1 MLKKEVLE
9 KEVLEKE
16 FKKIKGKGKENKISY
31 HLAMKIWS
39 STNNIDFNINNGE
52 WPSFFI
58 EDKRKEKEIKI

>member
-1 MLKKEVLE
+1 
-9 KEVLEKE
+9 
-16 FKKIKGKGKENKISY
+16 
-31 HLAMKIWS
+31 MKIWS